1 VSEQRR
7 RRSRRR
13 RGCWLFA
20 GPERLHSTLGT
31 FCILL
36 LEMLEVGGGGTY
48 PPYAIQSE
56 WRVQVLETA
65 LALATP
71 VWRIG
76 AGGLDSTSR
85 SLEVSMVAMVVE
97 GGMEMERKGD
107 VGFGYIW
114 RGLLRVLWFE

>member
-1 VSEQRR
+1 MLVVCW
-7 RRSRRR
+7 SREVAQHIRNILYLAVR
-13 RGCWLFA
+13 DA
-20 GPERLHSTLGT
+20 GGG
-31 FCILL
+31 
-36 LEMLEVGGGGTY
+36 GGGGTY